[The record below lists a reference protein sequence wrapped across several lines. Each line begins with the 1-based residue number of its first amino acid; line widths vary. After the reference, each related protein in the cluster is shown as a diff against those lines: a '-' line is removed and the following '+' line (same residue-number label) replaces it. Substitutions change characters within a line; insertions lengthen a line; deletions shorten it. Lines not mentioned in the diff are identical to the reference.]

1 MLAVIPAPACPS
13 KDKMVTPADAVP
25 DSCWRCYRRYWVNQ
39 VYGPELALDAVG
51 SPRARK
57 ARLLANL
64 ATELAAV
71 PLMFG
76 LLIAPLVAAASF
88 LLLPGTGTTEPSLA
102 LALAGTASL
111 VAAAL
116 NLAWPTTALTAA
128 QWPLLYFWCF
138 ISNLLGLLCTDVML
152 TVMVCEHNHLLF
164 TFFVALTRP
173 AICLCCC

>member
-1 MLAVIPAPACPS
+1 MVPVLYAGDESHSALSLATN
-13 KDKMVTPADAVP
+13 KMETAAGAVP
-25 DSCWRCYRRYWVNQ
+25 DSCWRCYRRYWVNR

-51 SPRARK
+51 SPSARK

-76 LLIAPLVAAASF
+76 LLVAPLVAAASF
-88 LLLPGTGTTEPSLA
+88 LLRTDTSTMEPSCT

-116 NLAWPTTALTAA
+116 NSACPTTAQTAA
-128 QWPLLYFWCF
+128 QWPLLYFW
-138 ISNLLGLLCTDVML
+138 
-152 TVMVCEHNHLLF
+152 
-164 TFFVALTRP
+164 
-173 AICLCCC
+173 